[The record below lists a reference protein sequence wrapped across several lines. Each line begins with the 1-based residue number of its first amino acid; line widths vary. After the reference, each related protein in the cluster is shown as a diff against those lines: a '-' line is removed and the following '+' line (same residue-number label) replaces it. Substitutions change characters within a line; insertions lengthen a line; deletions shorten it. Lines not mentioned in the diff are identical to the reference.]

1 MKMTDSVAARRD
13 DLIVGPEYANSDF
26 LWMIDLD
33 IIEEERLCWSI
44 IYVSL

>member
-1 MKMTDSVAARRD
+1 MTDSVAARRD
-13 DLIVGPEYANSDF
+13 DLIVGTEYANSDF